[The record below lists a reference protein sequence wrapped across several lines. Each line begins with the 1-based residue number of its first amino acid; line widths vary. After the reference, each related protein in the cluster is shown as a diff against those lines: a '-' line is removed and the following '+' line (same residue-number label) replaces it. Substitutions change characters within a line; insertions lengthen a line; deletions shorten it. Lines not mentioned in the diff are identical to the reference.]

1 MNKEP
6 RVFLEDITEAIIKIE
21 DYTYGMDE
29 EDFYED
35 FKTQDAV
42 IRRLEIIGE
51 AVKNIPSELKER
63 HPEIPWR
70 EIAGMRDVLT
80 HAYFGINV
88 SRVWNV
94 IARELPD
101 LKLDIGRIIEE
112 LKE

>member
-1 MNKEP
+1 M
-6 RVFLEDITEAIIKIE
+6 EAIIKIE
-21 DYTYGMDE
+21 DYTQGMDE

-51 AVKNIPSELKER
+51 AVKNIPWELKER

-88 SRVWNV
+88 SRVWNAIV
-94 IARELPD
+94 RELPD
-101 LKLDIGRIIEE
+101 LKWDIGRIIEE